1 MEASTSQILLTED
14 NPWGKITISNIKLAA
29 YIAYLHIVAP
39 LMNPLEKIA
48 TKVDNTA
55 AEG

>member
-1 MEASTSQILLTED
+1 MGARTSQILLTDE
-14 NPWGKITISNIKLAA
+14 NPWGKLTINNIKLAV
-29 YIAYLHIVAP
+29 YIAHLHIVAP

-48 TKVDNTA
+48 NKVNNTA